1 MKKSMEE
8 ALKAIAIRRKHDHVQ
23 QPTQAME
30 MESACRNVM
39 LTDRKVSP
47 EYQSTEY
54 RPNLFVERRR
64 RVRSRSRGLLRAP

>member
-1 MKKSMEE
+1 MMKSMEE

-30 MESACRNVM
+30 MESVCRNVM
-39 LTDRKVSP
+39 IAERVDSP

-54 RPNLFVERRR
+54 RPNFLCVPDHR
-64 RVRSRSRGLLRAP
+64 